1 MNPIDNE
8 QPLYRYSI
16 DGFFVLDKH
25 EGRTVTTAELVDIA
39 NRCDEAEQ
47 RADRLTEAV
56 DVANNQSDFFGN
68 RNRVLLDEIDRL
80 KAMIGELTSEDKRQL
95 PFE

>member
-1 MNPIDNE
+1 MMNPIDDE

-16 DGFFVLDKH
+16 DGFFATDQFVIDQH
-25 EGRTVTTAELVDIA
+25 EGRRVTTAELVDIA

-47 RADRLTEAV
+47 KADRL
-56 DVANNQSDFFGN
+56 QSLNGK
-68 RNRVLLDEIDRL
+68 LRL
-80 KAMIGELTSEDKRQL
+80 IISELTSEDKRPL